1 MSEEPPEHRRFARHL
16 AALEALETV
25 GDPEEAEAVTTVL
38 RDEDATMAQSAV
50 LRHVD
55 RTALRL
61 LADPAFPAWVR
72 ALTGVVA
79 GRHFLT
85 RRLEEWTLLRAI
97 AVGGPWTPEELT
109 TSSDWCQRTAV
120 SERVQPSPEA
130 LALLAAHGRT
140 RRVRNAAT
148 RRGGGST
155 RPAGV

>member
-1 MSEEPPEHRRFARHL
+1 VSEEPPEHRRFARHL
-16 AALEALETV
+16 AALEALEAV
-25 GDPEEAEAVTTVL
+25 GNTGEAEVVNTVL

-50 LRHVD
+50 LRHID

-61 LADPAFPAWVR
+61 LADPFFPAWAH
-72 ALTGVVA
+72 ALTDVVA
-79 GRHFLT
+79 GRHLLT
-85 RRLEEWTLLRAI
+85 RRLGEWTLLRAI

-109 TSSDWCQRTAV
+109 ASSDWCQRTAV
-120 SERVQPSPEA
+120 GHSSTPSPEA

-148 RRGGGST
+148 RRGAGGA